1 MVNEIINSKTL
12 AYVNKIPVLTRDVD
26 SFCFKTDQFI
36 DIVNYSKDVFSIT
49 QIFACLVRKKSF
61 VIFDDLWPDSHK
73 DHFKSL
79 LVNVPE
85 SVPVVLI
92 ATSGSTGMPKLVCH
106 PLENL
111 FKAAQKAIDQAAIES
126 SDSILLSLSPSSM
139 GGLLTIVKAFLSGA
153 ILHLNSDHWSH
164 LLVDSMTNCH
174 LMLVPQQLD
183 SFIKNC
189 PTDSG
194 FVKSILV
201 GGDSVQYKLKQRL
214 LDLHLPFILSYGA
227 TETCGQV
234 LATQNNTL
242 DDFEPLPNIYIQNH
256 DARLLIKTDTL
267 ALGYITQA
275 GIEAL
280 PVNNDFF
287 ITNDLVEFM
296 PVFNVIGRVDFQFQS
311 GSKLV
316 SPEFIEQKMIQSGF
330 TKHVVVI
337 PKTHSKFG
345 NVPVAYVSSD
355 ANINKLKSF
364 CALELPVYMQPNDF
378 ILLDSDFDFSKPN
391 IRHELQ
397 NF

>member
-12 AYVNKIPVLTRDVD
+12 AYVNKSPVSTRDVN
-26 SFCFKTDQFI
+26 SFCFKTDHFI

-61 VIFDDLWPDSHK
+61 VVFDDSWPDSHK
-73 DHFKSL
+73 DRFKSL
-79 LVNVPE
+79 LVNVPD
-85 SVPVVLI
+85 STPVVLI

-164 LLVDSMTNCH
+164 LLVSSITNCH

-183 SFIKNC
+183 CFIKNK
-189 PTDSG
+189 PIQDGS
-194 FVKSILV
+194 VKSILV
-201 GGDSVQYKLKQRL
+201 GGDAVPYDLKQRL
-214 LDLHLPFILSYGA
+214 LVLNLPFILSYGA

-234 LATQNNTL
+234 LAAQNKAL
-242 DDFEPLPNIYIQNH
+242 DDFKPLPNVHINNH

-267 ALGYITQA
+267 ALGYITQS

-280 PVNNDFF
+280 PVSNGFF
-287 ITNDLVEFM
+287 ITNDLVDFK
-296 PVFNVIGRVDFQFQS
+296 PSFKVIGRVDFQFQS
-311 GSKLV
+311 GAKLV

-330 TKHVVVI
+330 AQHVVII
-337 PKTHSKFG
+337 PKAHSKFG
-345 NVPVAYVSSD
+345 HVPISYVSSD

-364 CALELPVYMQPNDF
+364 CALELPVYMQPNDY
-378 ILLDSDFDFSKPN
+378 ILLDADFDFSKPN
-391 IRHELQ
+391 IRNELQ

>member
-12 AYVNKIPVLTRDVD
+12 AYVNKIPVLSRDVD
-26 SFCFKTDQFI
+26 SFCFKADHFI
-36 DIVNYSKDVFSIT
+36 DIVNYSKDIFSIT

-61 VIFDDLWPDSHK
+61 VVFDDSWPDSHK

-153 ILHLNSDHWSH
+153 ILYLNSDHWSH
-164 LLVDSMTNCH
+164 LLAASITNWH

-183 SFIKNC
+183 YFIKNC
-189 PTDSG
+189 PTQAACI
-194 FVKSILV
+194 KSILV
-201 GGDSVQYKLKQRL
+201 GGDAVPYKLKQRL
-214 LDLHLPFILSYGA
+214 LDLNVPVILSYGA

-234 LATQNNTL
+234 LAAQNNNL
-242 DDFEPLPNIYIQNH
+242 NDFKPLPNVQIKNH

-267 ALGYITQA
+267 ALGYITQS

-280 PVNNDFF
+280 PVTNDYF
-287 ITNDLVEFM
+287 ITNDLVEFT

-311 GSKLV
+311 GAKLV
-316 SPEFIEQKMIQSGF
+316 SPEFIEQRIIQSGF
-330 TKHVVVI
+330 VKHVVII
-337 PKTHSKFG
+337 PQAHSKFG
-345 NVPVAYVSSD
+345 QVPIAYVSND
-355 ANINKLKSF
+355 VNLDQLKLFCKS
-364 CALELPVYMQPNDF
+364 ELPIFMQPSDYIVLNDH
-378 ILLDSDFDFSKPN
+378 FDFSQAN
-391 IRHELQ
+391 IRHLLQ

>member
-1 MVNEIINSKTL
+1 MVNEIMNSKIV
-12 AYVNKIPVLTRDVD
+12 AYVNKSPVLSNDVNN
-26 SFCFKTDQFI
+26 FIFKTDHFI

-49 QIFACLVRKKSF
+49 QIFACLGAKKSF
-61 VIFDDLWPDSHK
+61 VVFDDSWPDSHK

-79 LVNVPE
+79 LVNLPD
-85 SVPVVLI
+85 SAPFVLI

-111 FKAAQKAIDQAAIES
+111 FKAAQKAIDQAAIEP

-164 LLVDSMTNCH
+164 LLSASITNWH

-183 SFIKNC
+183 CFIKNQ
-189 PTDSG
+189 PTHDGS
-194 FVKSILV
+194 VKSILV
-201 GGDSVQYKLKQRL
+201 GGDAVQYDLKQCL
-214 LDLHLPFILSYGA
+214 LDLYLPFILSYGA

-234 LATQNNTL
+234 LSAQNNTL
-242 DDFEPLPNIYIQNH
+242 DDFKPLPNVHINNH

-267 ALGYITQA
+267 ALGYITQS

-280 PVNNDFF
+280 PVTNDFF
-287 ITNDLVEFM
+287 ITNDLVEFT

-311 GSKLV
+311 GAKLV
-316 SPEFIEQKMIQSGF
+316 SPEFIEQKMIRSGF
-330 TKHVVVI
+330 VQHVVI
-337 PKTHSKFG
+337 IAQTHSKFG
-345 NVPVAYVSSD
+345 HVPIAYVSSD
-355 ANINKLKSF
+355 ANLNELKSF
-364 CALELPVYMQPNDF
+364 CRLELPVYMQPTDYVQ
-378 ILLDSDFDFSKPN
+378 LDADFDFSKPN
-391 IRHELQ
+391 IRHLLQ